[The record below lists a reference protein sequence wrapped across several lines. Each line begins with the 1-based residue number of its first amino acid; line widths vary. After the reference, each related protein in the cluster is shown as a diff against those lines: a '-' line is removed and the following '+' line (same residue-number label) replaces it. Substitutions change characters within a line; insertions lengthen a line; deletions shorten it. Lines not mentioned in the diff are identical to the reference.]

1 MPAFPHRTLEHRIDT
16 YRAAVAYHGSVR
28 KAAAALGVSKSA
40 LHRWTA
46 GQVNIH
52 SPRTTAFIEKK
63 VAPVI
68 RGMNKEDRQTLRRA
82 TVLVAHRPARIAE
95 WKLKREQGRQAAI
108 DDDIEAWADVAD
120 QWVEDEFG
128 YG

>member
-40 LHRWTA
+40 MHRWTA

-52 SPRTTAFIEKK
+52 SPRTAAFIDKK
-63 VAPVI
+63 VGPVI
-68 RGMNKEDRQTLRRA
+68 RGMSKEDRQTLRRA
-82 TVLVAHRPARIAE
+82 TVLTTHKPARVAE
-95 WKLKREQGRQAAI
+95 WRRKTRAMI
-108 DDDIEAWADVAD
+108 DQDINAWADVAD
-120 QWVEDEFG
+120 DWVEDEFG

>member
-40 LHRWTA
+40 LHRWTT

-52 SPRTTAFIEKK
+52 SPRTAAFIEKK

-68 RGMNKEDRQTLRRA
+68 RGMSKDERQILRRA
-82 TVLVAHRPARIAE
+82 TVLVGHKPARVAE
-95 WKLKREQGRQAAI
+95 WRRKTRAMI
-108 DDDIEAWADVAD
+108 DQDIDAWADVAD

>member
-40 LHRWTA
+40 LHRWTT

-52 SPRTTAFIEKK
+52 SPRTSAFIEKK

-68 RGMNKEDRQTLRRA
+68 RGMSKDERQTLRRA
-82 TVLVAHRPARIAE
+82 TVLVGHKPARVAE
-95 WKLKREQGRQAAI
+95 WRRKTRAMI
-108 DDDIEAWADVAD
+108 DQDIDAWADVAD